1 MFPFVVVMILSRRYG
16 AFKLFYH
23 SSSFRISIHLHRASG
38 FSVSSKAHPS
48 PLTPTLTCSWGWS
61 SAIEEKHFFILWTT
75 NKPLQNCMH
84 MSHTCLCNE
93 QRATWHSWYD
103 PVQITTVKFTLWPWH
118 TWKSKFLWEF
128 SQAEDNR
135 AANPVHQPSTK
146 TVGTSCAFLP
156 SIPERCSSCLSLM
169 NCHGNDLATP
179 LSPPMLGKEPL
190 PRYYSSTTNRALK
203 HWRLPL
209 QYGVHQARWHIDLH
223 RTFHPV
229 STEFV

>member
-1 MFPFVVVMILSRRYG
+1 MHSGGHVSVCGGDDPKQKIWCLQTLLPFEFIQDL
-16 AFKLFYH
+16 
-23 SSSFRISIHLHRASG
+23 HLHRASG

-48 PLTPTLTCSWGWS
+48 PLTPTLTCSWGWP
-61 SAIEEKHFFILWTT
+61 SAIEEKHFFVLWTT

-93 QRATWHSWYD
+93 QRAIWHSWYD
-103 PVQITTVKFTLWPWH
+103 PVQITTVKITLWPWH

-169 NCHGNDLATP
+169 NCHGNELATP
-179 LSPPMLGKEPL
+179 CVATHAWQRTS
-190 PRYYSSTTNRALK
+190 AQI
-203 HWRLPL
+203 L
-209 QYGVHQARWHIDLH
+209 QLNH
-223 RTFHPV
+223 
-229 STEFV
+229 